1 MVTVGIRELK
11 QQTSELVRLVREDG
25 QQIQITYR
33 GQVVALMVPV
43 DRPDRK
49 ANDSDWASLDVLAA
63 EIGAHWSAGISSA
76 EAVDEGRR

>member
-1 MVTVGIRELK
+1 V
-11 QQTSELVRLVREDG
+11 
-25 QQIQITYR
+25 YR
-33 GQVVALMVPV
+33 PY
-43 DRPDRK
+43 RK